1 MTDSPHPALLD
12 SRRLLNAAYEGL
24 GSAPIADLLVATSR
38 TLEPSR
44 GCLALADAGFRLAQQ
59 VYPRPQNP
67 LDPAVLTAL
76 ANADTIKGTA
86 RLACFWRALAT
97 TAGPDELVIE
107 LPELPA
113 PTSGPQQ
120 QAVAWLHNGHL
131 FSRLGAASYTA
142 LEVALM
148 TAIDD
153 EAPLPRALANLGPT
167 VRGIVPEGPN
177 LPTAWSATIEA
188 TARHAVASAYG
199 LPREAGLLDARIPEI
214 LADAAQAPQRIQ
226 AELLEDA
233 AGAFRYAS
241 DELFTTPAESR
252 RADAARTRTT
262 TRRLRPAPQP
272 ASVAPRTL
280 PQQRRAR

>member
-1 MTDSPHPALLD
+1 M
-12 SRRLLNAAYEGL
+12 
-24 GSAPIADLLVATSR
+24 
-38 TLEPSR
+38 
-44 GCLALADAGFRLAQQ
+44 
-59 VYPRPQNP
+59 
-67 LDPAVLTAL
+67 
-76 ANADTIKGTA
+76 
-86 RLACFWRALAT
+86 
-97 TAGPDELVIE
+97 
-107 LPELPA
+107 
-113 PTSGPQQ
+113 
-120 QAVAWLHNGHL
+120 
-131 FSRLGAASYTA
+131 
-142 LEVALM
+142 
-148 TAIDD
+148 
-153 EAPLPRALANLGPT
+153 
-167 VRGIVPEGPN
+167 PEGPN